1 MFGRK
6 LVDVQIVSK
15 DPEAQSV
22 QNQMN
27 TGNACFGNKKQNYFL
42 KFANILFA
50 RLVGP
55 IHAIGLTIHLEY
67 QILIIYKQLKSSDF
81 DNVVQFRFS

>member
-6 LVDVQIVSK
+6 FVDVQIVSK

-27 TGNACFGNKKQNYFL
+27 TGNACFGNKKAFFFIL
-42 KFANILFA
+42 PTFLFA

-67 QILIIYKQLKSSDF
+67 QILIIYKQLQSSDF